1 MFSDDEVIAAV
12 KAGQVQ
18 NFEVLI
24 NRYNKKI
31 INFINQMIYDF
42 DEAQNIAQDVFIK
55 VYETLH
61 KYNEEGN
68 FQAFIFTIARNF
80 TLNYIKKAK
89 RMVSFSG
96 FFSQKVEDQYFSY
109 EPTQFNEINQA
120 EKDQQL
126 ISALKELNENQR
138 LALILKI
145 YLNFSYKRIAEIT
158 GWSIPKIET
167 LISRAKGN
175 LKNKILLQEKKNEI
189 VNKVRLK

>member
-31 INFINQMIYDF
+31 INFINQMIYDY

-80 TLNYIKKAK
+80 TLNYIKTAK
-89 RMVSFSG
+89 RIVSFSS
-96 FFSQKVEDQYFSY
+96 FFSQKVEDQYFRY

-126 ISALKELNENQR
+126 MSALKELNENQR

-145 YLNFSYKRIAEIT
+145 YLNFSYKRIAKIT

-167 LISRAKGN
+167 LISRAKGS